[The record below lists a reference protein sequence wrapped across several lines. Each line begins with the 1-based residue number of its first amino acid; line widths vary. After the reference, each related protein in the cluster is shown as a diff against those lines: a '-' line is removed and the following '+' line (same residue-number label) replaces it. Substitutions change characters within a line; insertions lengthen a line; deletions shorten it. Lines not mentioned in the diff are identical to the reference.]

1 MCGICGLIS
10 APADIDHVAVVAR
23 MNALLVHRGP
33 DDHGEYHDSTTAIA
47 MRRLA
52 IIDVAGGHQ
61 PMANEDGSLIIVFNG
76 EIYNYRELR
85 SELERTGRHRFRT
98 QSDTEVVL
106 HAFEEFGTGTPE
118 RIEGMFAL
126 CIYRTTDHSLFF
138 ARDRFGEKPLFYWQH
153 GETLA
158 FSSELASLLAWDA
171 IPRRLDREA
180 LYFYLRRAIVPA
192 PWTTFAGVRQ
202 LPAGHWMRWS
212 GGRLAIE
219 RYFAPTFQYD
229 AALENEQHAR
239 EVVRETLLASVKR
252 QMVSDV
258 PLGAFLSGGIDS
270 SAVVAAMQRQS
281 GAPIKTFN
289 VKFEQADYDESP
301 IARRVA
307 AHLGTDHHELV
318 VANSGF
324 QAEDLW
330 RVVRHVGMPFA
341 DSSAIPTFHIS
352 RCIRD
357 QVTVCLSGDGGDE
370 MFAGYTS
377 LLWNRSVDRLAR
389 WTPRRALA
397 TAGRLLSGA
406 TSAPG
411 VRRLGKLRQLRRAV
425 EMAQLTPATRI
436 WALGTLFS
444 TEDLDLLVQEDFHA
458 PLRGWVDVWFEQE
471 LAPVGSHSRLRQML
485 DFRDR
490 FSLPEDML
498 IKVDRMSMAASIEV
512 RVPMLDVQMASVAAR
527 LPDRHLIRGGV
538 TKYILR
544 QAVGD
549 WLPSEVFTHPK
560 TGFSIPLHAFQNRE
574 YESLC
579 HELLLNNRVGL
590 VNELFHPS
598 AVESIVRRGLAQK
611 VNRADVSVFRATH
624 HLWALLQ
631 LAAWAEH
638 FRVSL

>member
-10 APADIDHVAVVAR
+10 APADVDHVAVVAR

-33 DDHGEYHDSTTAIA
+33 DDQGQFNDPTTALA

-61 PMANEDGSLIIVFNG
+61 PMVNEDRSLVIVFNG

-85 SELERTGRHRFRT
+85 RELETTGRHRFRT
-98 QSDTEVVL
+98 HSDTEVVL

-118 RIEGMFAL
+118 RLEGMFAL

-138 ARDRFGEKPLFYWQH
+138 ARDRFGEKPLFYWHQ
-153 GETLA
+153 GDTLA
-158 FSSELASLLAWDA
+158 FSSELASLLAWDG
-171 IPRRLDREA
+171 IPRRLDLEG

-202 LPAGHWMRWS
+202 LPPGHWMRWS
-212 GGRLAIE
+212 AGRLSIQ
-219 RYFAPTFQYD
+219 RYFEPTFRD
-229 AALENEQHAR
+229 APALEDEHQAR
-239 EVVRETLLASVKR
+239 EAVRQTLLTSVKR

-270 SAVVAAMQRQS
+270 SAIVAAMQRQS

-289 VKFEQADYDESP
+289 VKFQQADYDESP

-307 AHLGTDHHELV
+307 AHLRTDHHELV
-318 VANSGF
+318 VADSGF
-324 QAEDLW
+324 QDEDLW
-330 RVVRHVGMPFA
+330 RIVRHVGMPFA
-341 DSSAIPTFHIS
+341 DSSAIPTYHIS

-377 LLWNRSVDRLAR
+377 LLWNRSIDRLAR
-389 WTPRRALA
+389 WTPRRALT

-406 TSAPG
+406 SAAPG
-411 VRRLGKLRQLRRAV
+411 MRRSSKLRQLRRAV
-425 EMAQLTPATRI
+425 EMAQLTPAARI
-436 WALGTLFS
+436 WALGTMFS
-444 TEDLDLLVQEDFHA
+444 MDELEVLVRQDVHA
-458 PLRGWVDVWFEQE
+458 PLRRWVDDWFEQA
-471 LAPVGSHSRLRQML
+471 LAPAGSLSRLRQML

-498 IKVDRMSMAASIEV
+498 VKVDRMSMAASIEV
-512 RVPMLDVQMASVAAR
+512 RAPMLDVQMAGLAAR
-527 LPDRHLIRGGV
+527 LSDQHLIRGDV

-544 QAVGD
+544 EAVRD
-549 WLPSEVFTHPK
+549 WLPPEVFSHPK
-560 TGFSIPLHAFQNRE
+560 SGFSIPLHAFQNRA

-579 HELLLNNRVGL
+579 HDLLLDNRVGL
-590 VNELFHPS
+590 VNELFHRS
-598 AVESIVRRGLAQK
+598 AVEAVVHRGLAQK
-611 VNRADVSVFRATH
+611 VNRADMSVFRATH

-631 LAAWAEH
+631 LAAWADYFH
-638 FRVSL
+638 VSL